1 MVAKS
6 LKRDLIGS
14 ILFLSLKRRSDMGK
28 VLKYPPT
35 QVSLSLANGDR
46 SMQKTPK
53 TKLLE
58 ELESCIASAK
68 GMLEH
73 LIDQVCTTLLDRPK
87 KGLATGYLFF
97 AMTSLK
103 CL

>member
-1 MVAKS
+1 
-6 LKRDLIGS
+6 
-14 ILFLSLKRRSDMGK
+14 MGK
-28 VLKYPPT
+28 VLKYPLT
-35 QVSLSLANGDR
+35 QVPLPLANGDR

-58 ELESCIASAK
+58 ELESCVASVK

-73 LIDQVCTTLLDRPK
+73 LIDQVGTTLVDRPK
-87 KGLATGYLFF
+87 KCLATGYLFF

-103 CL
+103 CI